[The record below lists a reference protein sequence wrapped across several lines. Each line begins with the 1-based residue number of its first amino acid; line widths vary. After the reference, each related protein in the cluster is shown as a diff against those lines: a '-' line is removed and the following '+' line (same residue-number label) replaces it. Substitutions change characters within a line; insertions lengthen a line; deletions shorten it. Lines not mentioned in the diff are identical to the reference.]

1 MRTRILVVLTLALAA
16 TAGALY
22 LTLTSDHEENPVF
35 ISAVYLVV
43 VWAFIATGL
52 IAWARRPGNRFG
64 PLMAT
69 VGFAFM
75 LGALSESSNEYLFAL
90 GEILGGLGIA
100 VFVHALLAF
109 PRGYLET
116 RLVHAIVGT
125 AYGLV
130 LGVQTL
136 YNIFGAENCDG
147 CPDNRLAAWDS
158 QAARNVLGAVAVLGA
173 GFVLFGT
180 AWVLFRRWRAA
191 SPPLRRTLAP
201 IFATSAATLFFIGL
215 AIVVSFFSSRASDV
229 IWWFV
234 IFSFALVPLAF
245 LAGLLQIRLARASV
259 AILVVELLSADG
271 LRELRDAIA
280 RTLND
285 PDLDLALWLPDTYEW
300 IGSDGRPF
308 DLGKE
313 AAREGKATTFV
324 EHEGEV
330 VATIVHDATL
340 SEERDLVEAVSAA
353 ASLALAR
360 ERTVEALRQSES
372 RYRAL
377 LDAAPDLMFRFDR
390 EGTYLDFNGHPE
402 DLITRPEQLLGSRA
416 HDVLPQEVADKIVN
430 GVREAIDTGRLVT
443 GDYKVEIDGVE
454 RDFEAR
460 IVKDGDE
467 AILIAREF
475 TELKHLAAALERERD
490 FIRTV
495 VDNTPSLFCM
505 IDPEG
510 RIVRFNQTLEQL
522 AGVPDEPA
530 AREKKFWE
538 VFIVPEEAEDVHREL
553 ASLAAEGAA
562 GEHENH
568 WRAAGGGEAVV
579 AWSTTPLLDEHG
591 RPNFLISGM
600 EITQRKRQEEELRH
614 SRKRLLQAGD
624 AERRR
629 LERNLHDGAQQRLV
643 SLSLALRL
651 AQAKLKADPDEASK
665 LLNGASE
672 ELAQALEELRE
683 LARGIH
689 PAVLSDRG
697 LSAALEAL
705 AGRAPLP
712 VEVLAPEER
721 LPPPV
726 EAAAYYVVSEALTNV
741 AKYAQAS
748 AVGVRVTRLNGH
760 AVVEV
765 ADDGV
770 GGADPLNGS
779 GLRGLAD
786 RVEALDGRLHVE
798 SAPGRGTV
806 IRAEIPC
813 G

>member
-1 MRTRILVVLTLALAA
+1 MRTRILAILLLALAA

-22 LTLTSDHEENPVF
+22 LTLTSDHEENAVF
-35 ISAVYLVV
+35 ISAVYLVI
-43 VWAFIATGL
+43 VWSFIGTGL
-52 IAWARRPGNRFG
+52 LAWARRPNNRFG
-64 PLMAT
+64 PLMAS

-75 LGALSESSNEYLFAL
+75 LGALSESNNEYVFAA

-100 VFVHALLAF
+100 LFVHTLLAF

-116 RLVHAIVGT
+116 RLVYAIVGT
-125 AYGLV
+125 AYFLV
-130 LGVQTL
+130 LGVQTV
-136 YNIFGAENCDG
+136 YNLFGASTCTG
-147 CPDNRLAAWDS
+147 CPDNPWAVWDS
-158 QAARNVLGAVAVLGA
+158 QGARDAVGVIAVLGA
-173 GFVLFGT
+173 GFVLVGT
-180 AWVLFRRWRAA
+180 AWVLNRRWRAA

-201 IFATSAATLFFIGL
+201 IFITSAATLCFLGL
-215 AIVVSFFSSRASDV
+215 AIVVSFISEDASNV
-229 IWWFV
+229 LWWFV
-234 IFSFALVPLAF
+234 IFSFAAVPLAF

-259 AILVVELLSADG
+259 AVLVVELLSADG
-271 LRELRDAIA
+271 SRELRDAIA
-280 RTLND
+280 GTLND
-285 PDLDLALWLPDTYEW
+285 PDLALALWLPETDEW
-300 IGSDGRPF
+300 IGVDGRPF
-308 DLGKE
+308 DLTAESAKE
-313 AAREGKATTFV
+313 GRTTTLV

-330 VATIVHDATL
+330 VAALVHDAAL
-340 SEERDLVEAVSAA
+340 EEERDLVDAVSAA

-360 ERTVEALRQSES
+360 EQTVEALRQSEG

-390 EGTYLDFNGHPE
+390 DGTYLDFNGHPG
-402 DLITRPEQLLGSRA
+402 DLVIPPEQLLGSRA
-416 HDVLPQEVADKIVN
+416 HDILPAEVADKIVS

-443 GDYKVEIDGVE
+443 GDYRVEIEGVE

-460 IVKDGDE
+460 IVKDGEE
-467 AILIAREF
+467 AILVAREF
-475 TELKHLAAALERERD
+475 TELKLLNAQLERERD

-495 VDNTPSLFCM
+495 VDNAPSLFCM

-510 RIVRFNQTLEQL
+510 QIVRFNQTLEQMSGL
-522 AGVPDEPA
+522 ADTPEM
-530 AREKKFWE
+530 RERRFWE
-538 VFIVPEEAEDVHREL
+538 VFIVPEEVEQVRAELR
-553 ASLAAEGAA
+553 SLAAEGAA
-562 GEHENH
+562 GEHENR

-579 AWSTTPLLDEHG
+579 AWSTTPLLDEDG

-600 EITQRKRQEEELRH
+600 EITERKRQEEELRH
-614 SRKRLLQAGD
+614 SRKRLVQAGD

-651 AQAKLKADPDEASK
+651 AQAKLESAPEEASN
-665 LLNGASE
+665 LLGAASD

-712 VEVLAPEER
+712 VDVHAPEER

-748 AVGVRVTRLNGH
+748 AVGVTITRLNGH

-770 GGADPLNGS
+770 GGADPLQGS

-798 SAPGRGTV
+798 SSPGRGTV
-806 IRAEIPC
+806 VRAEIPC

>member
-1 MRTRILVVLTLALAA
+1 MRTRILAVLTLALAA

-35 ISAVYLVV
+35 VSAVYLVV

-52 IAWARRPGNRFG
+52 VAWTRRPGNRFG

-75 LGALSESSNEYLFAL
+75 LGALSESGNEYLFAL

-125 AYGLV
+125 AYALV

-147 CPDNRLAAWDS
+147 CPSNRLAAWDS

-340 SEERDLVEAVSAA
+340 SEERDLVDAVSAA

-402 DLITRPEQLLGSRA
+402 DLVIPPEQLLGSRA
-416 HDVLPQEVADKIVN
+416 HDILPQEVADKIVN
-430 GVREAIDTGRLVT
+430 GVPR
-443 GDYKVEIDGVE
+443 GDRH
-454 RDFEAR
+454 RDASSPGTTR
-460 IVKDGDE
+460 SRSTAWSATSRPGSSKDGEE
-467 AILIAREF
+467 AILVAREF

-510 RIVRFNQTLEQL
+510 KIVRFNQTLEQL

-530 AREKKFWE
+530 VREKRFWE

-614 SRKRLLQAGD
+614 SRKRLVQAGD

-748 AVGVRVTRLNGH
+748 AVGVRVTRLNGQ
-760 AVVEV
+760 
-765 ADDGV
+765 
-770 GGADPLNGS
+770 
-779 GLRGLAD
+779 R
-786 RVEALDGRLHVE
+786 R
-798 SAPGRGTV
+798 GRG
-806 IRAEIPC
+806 R
-813 G
+813 

>member
-1 MRTRILVVLTLALAA
+1 MRTRILAVMTLALAA

-22 LTLTSDHEENPVF
+22 LTLTSDHEENPAF
-35 ISAVYLVV
+35 IAAVYLVI
-43 VWAFIATGL
+43 VWAFIGTGL
-52 IAWARRPGNRFG
+52 LAWARRPGNRFG

-75 LGALSESSNEYLFAL
+75 LGALSESSNEYFFAL
-90 GEILGGLGIA
+90 GEIFGGLGIA

-116 RLVHAIVGT
+116 KLVYAIVGT
-125 AYGLV
+125 GYFLV
-130 LGVQTL
+130 LGLQTI
-136 YNIFGAENCDG
+136 YNLFGAENCSG
-147 CPDNRLAAWDS
+147 CPDNVLSVWDS
-158 QAARNVLGAVAVLGA
+158 EAARNAIGVVAVLGA
-173 GFVLFGT
+173 GFVLSGT

-201 IFATSAATLFFIGL
+201 IFVTSAATLFFIGL
-215 AIVVSFFSSRASDV
+215 AIAVSFVSQTASDV
-229 IWWFV
+229 VWWFV
-234 IFSFALVPLAF
+234 LFSFALVPLAF

-259 AILVVELLSADG
+259 AVLVVELLSADG
-271 LRELRDAIA
+271 LGELRDAIA

-285 PDLDLALWLPDTYEW
+285 PDLELAVWLPDSYEW
-300 IGSDGRPF
+300 IGDDGRPF
-308 DLGKE
+308 DLAEE
-313 AAREGKATTFV
+313 AGREGKTTTFV

-330 VATIVHDATL
+330 VAALVHDAAL
-340 SEERDLVEAVSAA
+340 EEERDLVDAVSAA

-360 ERTVEALRQSES
+360 ERTVEALRQSEG

-390 EGTYLDFNGHPE
+390 QGTYLDFNGHPD
-402 DLITRPEQLLGSRA
+402 DLIIPPEQLLGSRA
-416 HDVLPQEVADKIVN
+416 HDVLPPEVADKIVS
-430 GVREAIDTGRLVT
+430 GVQEAIDTGRLVT
-443 GDYKVEIDGVE
+443 GDYRVVIEDVE

-460 IVKDGDE
+460 IVKDGEE

-475 TELKHLAAALERERD
+475 TELKHLNAQLERERD

-495 VDNTPSLFCM
+495 VDNAPSLFCM

-522 AGVPDEPA
+522 SGVADEPA
-530 AREKKFWE
+530 MREHRFWE
-538 VFIVPEEAEDVHREL
+538 VFIVPDEAEYVRQEL

-562 GEHENH
+562 GEHENR

-651 AQAKLKADPDEASK
+651 AQAKLKTDPEEASN
-665 LLNGASE
+665 LLGGASD

-712 VEVLAPEER
+712 VDVLAPEER

-748 AVGVRVTRLNGH
+748 AVGVRVTRLNGN

-770 GGADPLNGS
+770 GGADPLQGS

>member
-1 MRTRILVVLTLALAA
+1 MRTRILAVLMLALAA

-22 LTLTSDHEENPVF
+22 LTLTSDHEENAVF
-35 ISAVYLVV
+35 ISAVYLVI
-43 VWAFIATGL
+43 VWSFIATGL
-52 IAWARRPGNRFG
+52 LAWARRPTNKFG
-64 PLMAT
+64 PLMAS
-69 VGFAFM
+69 VGFGFM
-75 LGALSESSNEYLFAL
+75 LGALSESSNEYVFAA

-100 VFVHALLAF
+100 LFVHALLAF

-116 RLVHAIVGT
+116 KLVYAIVAT
-125 AYGLV
+125 AYFLV

-136 YNIFGAENCDG
+136 YNLFGATNCNG
-147 CPDNRLAAWDS
+147 CPNNALAVWDS
-158 QAARNVLGAVAVLGA
+158 QGGRDAVGALAVLGA
-173 GFVLFGT
+173 GFVLLGT
-180 AWVLFRRWRAA
+180 AWVLNRRWRAA

-201 IFATSAATLFFIGL
+201 IFVTSAATLFFLGL
-215 AIVVSFFSSRASDV
+215 AIVVSFISEDASNV

-234 IFSFALVPLAF
+234 IFSFAAVPLAF

-259 AILVVELLSADG
+259 AVLVIELLSANG
-271 LRELRDAIA
+271 SRELRDAIA
-280 RTLND
+280 GTLND
-285 PDLDLALWLPDTYEW
+285 PDLELALWLPETDQW
-300 IGSDGRPF
+300 VGVDGRPF
-308 DLGKE
+308 DLGAE
-313 AAREGKATTFV
+313 AGKEGKSTTLI

-330 VATIVHDATL
+330 VAALVHDAAL
-340 SEERDLVEAVSAA
+340 EEERDLIDAVSAA
-353 ASLALAR
+353 ASLAFVR
-360 ERTVEALRQSES
+360 EQTVEALRQSEG

-402 DLITRPEQLLGSRA
+402 DLIIPPEQLLGSRA
-416 HDVLPQEVADKIVN
+416 HEVLPQEVADKIVA
-430 GVREAIDTGRLVT
+430 GVQEAIDTGRLIT
-443 GDYKVEIDGVE
+443 DDYRVEIDGVE

-460 IVKDGDE
+460 IVKDGEE
-467 AILIAREF
+467 AILVAREF
-475 TELKHLAAALERERD
+475 TELKRLNAQLERERD

-495 VDNTPSLFCM
+495 VDNAPSLFCM

-510 RIVRFNQTLEQL
+510 RIVRFNQTLEQMS
-522 AGVPDEPA
+522 GFPDTPEM
-530 AREKKFWE
+530 RERRFWE
-538 VFIVPEEAEDVHREL
+538 VFIVAEEAEEVRKEL

-562 GEHENH
+562 GEHENR
-568 WRAAGGGEAVV
+568 WRAAEDGEAVV

-600 EITQRKRQEEELRH
+600 EITERKRQEEELRH
-614 SRKRLLQAGD
+614 SRKRLVQAGD

-651 AQAKLKADPDEASK
+651 AQAKLQTAPEEASS
-665 LLNGASE
+665 LLGAASD

-712 VEVLAPEER
+712 VDVDTPEER

-748 AVGVRVTRLNGH
+748 AVDVRVTRLNGR

-770 GGADPLNGS
+770 GGADPLQGS

-798 SAPGRGTV
+798 STPGRGTV
-806 IRAEIPC
+806 VRAEIPC

>member
-1 MRTRILVVLTLALAA
+1 MTLALAA

-22 LTLTSDHEENPVF
+22 LTLTSDHEPNRVF
-35 ISAVYLVV
+35 IASVYLVI
-43 VWAFIATGL
+43 VWSFIGTGL
-52 IAWARRPGNRFG
+52 LAWARRPANSFG
-64 PLMAT
+64 PLMVA
-69 VGFAFM
+69 VGFGFM
-75 LGALSESSNEYLFAL
+75 LGSLAESSNGYLFAA

-100 VFVHALLAF
+100 IFVHALLAF

-116 RLVHAIVGT
+116 KLVYAIVGT
-125 AYGLV
+125 AYFLV
-130 LGVQTL
+130 VGVQTI
-136 YNIFGAENCDG
+136 YNVFGASTCDG
-147 CPDNRLAAWDS
+147 CPSNPLSVWDS
-158 QAARNVLGAVAVLGA
+158 QTARDVLGVFAVLGA
-173 GFVLFGT
+173 GFVIGGT

-201 IFATSAATLFFIGL
+201 IFVTSGTTLVFLAL
-215 AIVVSFFSSRASDV
+215 AIAVSFVSTDAADV

-259 AILVVELLSADG
+259 AMLVVELLSADG
-271 LRELRDAIA
+271 LRALRDAIA

-285 PDLDLALWLPDTYEW
+285 PDLQLALWLPETYEW
-300 IGSDGRPF
+300 IGSDGQPF
-308 DLGKE
+308 DLGTE
-313 AAREGKATTFV
+313 AAREEKATTFV

-330 VATIVHDATL
+330 VATLVHDAAL
-340 SEERDLVEAVSAA
+340 EEERDLVEAVSAA

-360 ERTVEALRQSES
+360 QRTVEALRQSQG

-390 EGTYLDFNGHPE
+390 EGTYLDFNGHPG
-402 DLITRPEQLLGSRA
+402 DLVIPPERLLGSRA
-416 HDVLPQEVADKIVN
+416 HDVLPAEVADKIVA
-430 GVREAIDTGRLVT
+430 GVQEAIDTGRLVT
-443 GDYKVEIDGVE
+443 GDYRVEIEGVE

-460 IVKDGDE
+460 IVKDGEE
-467 AILIAREF
+467 AILVAREF
-475 TELKHLAAALERERD
+475 TELKRLNAQLERERD

-495 VDNTPSLFCM
+495 VDNAPSLFCM

-510 RIVRFNQTLEQL
+510 QIVRFNQTLEQL
-522 AGVPDEPA
+522 SGVPDEPGV
-530 AREKKFWE
+530 RELRFWE
-538 VFIVPEEAEDVHREL
+538 VFIVPEEAEEVRAEL
-553 ASLAAEGAA
+553 QSLAAEGAA
-562 GEHENH
+562 GEHENR

-579 AWSTTPLLDEHG
+579 AWSTVPLLDEHG

-600 EITQRKRQEEELRH
+600 EITQRKRQEEELRD

-651 AQAKLKADPDEASK
+651 AQAKLTTDPVEASK
-665 LLNGASE
+665 LLGSASD

-712 VEVLAPEER
+712 VEVLTPEER

-748 AVGVRVTRLNGH
+748 SVDVRVTRLNGR
-760 AVVEV
+760 ALVEV

-770 GGADPLNGS
+770 GGADPLAGS

-798 SAPGRGTV
+798 SAPGKGTV

-813 G
+813 A

>member
-1 MRTRILVVLTLALAA
+1 MRTRILAVLVLAVVA
-16 TAGALY
+16 TAAALT
-22 LTLTSDHEENPVF
+22 LTLTSDHEPNRAF
-35 ISAVYLVV
+35 IAAVYLVI
-43 VWAFIATGL
+43 VWSFIATGL
-52 IAWARRPGNRFG
+52 VAWARRPGNNFG
-64 PLMAT
+64 PLMIA
-69 VGFAFM
+69 VGFGFM
-75 LGALSESSNEYLFAL
+75 LGALAESSNEYVFAA

-100 VFVHALLAF
+100 IFVHALLAF

-116 RLVHAIVGT
+116 KLVYAIVGT
-125 AYGLV
+125 AYFLV

-136 YNIFGAENCDG
+136 YNVFGAGTCDG
-147 CPDNRLAAWDS
+147 CPTNALQAWDS
-158 QAARNVLGAVAVLGA
+158 QTARNVVGALAVLGA
-173 GFVLFGT
+173 GFVIGGT
-180 AWVLFRRWRAA
+180 AWVLWRRWRAA

-201 IFATSAATLFFIGL
+201 IFATSAATLVFLSL
-215 AIVVSFFSSRASDV
+215 AIGISFVSQEASDV

-234 IFSFALVPLAF
+234 IISFALVPLAF

-259 AILVVELLSADG
+259 AVLVVELLSADG
-271 LRELRDAIA
+271 LPQLRDAIA

-285 PDLDLALWLPDTYEW
+285 PDLELALWLPDTYEW

-308 DLGKE
+308 DLAAE
-313 AAREGKATTFV
+313 AAEEGKATTFV

-330 VATIVHDATL
+330 VATLVHDQAL
-340 SEERDLVEAVSAA
+340 EEERDLVDAVSAA

-360 ERTVEALRQSES
+360 QRTVEALRQSEG

-390 EGTYLDFNGHPE
+390 DGTYLDFNGHPD
-402 DLITRPEQLLGSRA
+402 DLVTPPEQLLGSRA
-416 HDVLPQEVADKIVN
+416 HDVLPAEVADKIVS

-443 GDYKVEIDGVE
+443 GDYRVEIEGVE

-460 IVKDGDE
+460 IVKDGEE
-467 AILIAREF
+467 AILVAREF
-475 TELKHLAAALERERD
+475 TELKRLNAQVERERD
-490 FIRTV
+490 YIRTV
-495 VDNTPSLFCM
+495 VDNAPSLFCM
-505 IDPEG
+505 IDTQG
-510 RIVRFNQTLEQL
+510 RIVRFNQTLGQL
-522 AGVPDEPA
+522 AGVPELPEI
-530 AREKKFWE
+530 REKCFWE
-538 VFIVPEEAEDVHREL
+538 VFIVPEEADDVRRQLE
-553 ASLAAEGAA
+553 SLAAEGAA
-562 GEHENH
+562 GEHENR
-568 WRAAGGGEAVV
+568 WRAAGGGQAVV
-579 AWSTTPLLDEHG
+579 AWTTTPLLDEHG
-591 RPNFLISGM
+591 RPNFLISGV
-600 EITQRKRQEEELRH
+600 EITERKRQEEELRR
-614 SRKRLLQAGD
+614 SRARLVQAAD

-651 AQAKLKADPDEASK
+651 AQAKLKTDPDEASS
-665 LLNGASE
+665 LLGSASE

-712 VEVLAPEER
+712 VEILAPEER

-748 AVGVRVTRLNGH
+748 SVDVRVTRLNGH

-765 ADDGV
+765 ADNGV
-770 GGADPLNGS
+770 GGADPLQGS

-806 IRAEIPC
+806 VRAEIPC

>member
-1 MRTRILVVLTLALAA
+1 MRTRILAVLTLALAA

-22 LTLTSDHEENPVF
+22 LTLTSDHEENPEF
-35 ISAVYLVV
+35 IAALYLVI
-43 VWAFIATGL
+43 VWSFIGTGL
-52 IAWARRPGNRFG
+52 LAWARRPGNRFG

-75 LGALSESSNEYLFAL
+75 AGALSESSNEYLFAI
-90 GEILGGLGIA
+90 GEIVGGLGIA

-116 RLVHAIVGT
+116 KLVHAIVAT
-125 AYGLV
+125 AYFLV

-136 YNIFGAENCDG
+136 YNVFGGENCSG
-147 CPDNRLAAWDS
+147 CPDNLLATWDS
-158 QAARNVLGAVAVLGA
+158 QTARTALGVFAVLGA
-173 GFVLFGT
+173 GFVLLGT
-180 AWVLFRRWRAA
+180 AWVLYRRWRAA

-201 IFATSAATLFFIGL
+201 IFVTSAATLGFIGL
-215 AIVVSFFSSRASDV
+215 AIAVSLVSQRSADV

-259 AILVVELLSADG
+259 AVLVVELLSAG
-271 LRELRDAIA
+271 SLQELRDAIA

-285 PDLDLALWLPDTYEW
+285 PDLDLAVWLPDTYEW
-300 IGSDGRPF
+300 IGSDGQPY
-308 DLGKE
+308 DL
-313 AAREGKATTFV
+313 AAQSAREGKTTTFV

-330 VATIVHDATL
+330 VATLVHDSAL
-340 SEERDLVEAVSAA
+340 SEESDLVEAVSAA

-360 ERTVEALRQSES
+360 ERTVHALRQSEG

-402 DLITRPEQLLGSRA
+402 DLITPPEQLLGSRA
-416 HDVLPQEVADKIVN
+416 HDVLPAEVADKIVN

-443 GDYKVEIDGVE
+443 GDYRIEIDGVQ

-460 IVKDGDE
+460 IVKDGEE

-475 TELKHLAAALERERD
+475 TELKHLAGQLERERD

-495 VDNTPSLFCM
+495 VDNAPSLFCM
-505 IDPEG
+505 IDPTG
-510 RIVRFNQTLEQL
+510 KIVRFNQTLEQL
-522 AGVPDEPA
+522 AGVPDEPSVH
-530 AREKKFWE
+530 EKRFWE
-538 VFIVPEEAEDVHREL
+538 VFIVPEEAEEVHREL

-562 GEHENH
+562 GEHENL
-568 WRAAGGGEAVV
+568 WRSAGGGQAVV
-579 AWSTTPLLDEHG
+579 AWSTTPLLDEQG
-591 RPNFLISGM
+591 RPSFLISGM
-600 EITQRKRQEEELRH
+600 EITERKRQEEELRH

-651 AQAKLKADPDEASK
+651 AQAKLQSDPEEATK

-705 AGRAPLP
+705 AGRTPLP

-748 AVGVRVTRLNGH
+748 SVGVRVTRLNGR
-760 AVVEV
+760 AIVEV

-770 GGADPLNGS
+770 GGADPESGS

-798 SAPGRGTV
+798 SSPGHGTV
-806 IRAEIPC
+806 VRAEIPC
-813 G
+813 V

>member
-22 LTLTSDHEENPVF
+22 LTLTSDHEENATF
-35 ISAVYLVV
+35 IAAVYLVV
-43 VWAFIATGL
+43 VWAFIGTGL
-52 IAWARRPGNRFG
+52 VAWARRPGNKFG
-64 PLMAT
+64 PLMVV

-75 LGALSESSNEYLFAL
+75 LGALSESSNEFLFAL

-116 RLVHAIVGT
+116 KLVYAIVGT
-125 AYGLV
+125 AYFLV
-130 LGVQTL
+130 LGVQTI
-136 YNIFGAENCDG
+136 YNVFGATNCDG
-147 CPDNRLAAWDS
+147 CPDNLLAVWDS
-158 QAARNVLGAVAVLGA
+158 QTARNVIGVVAVLGA

-180 AWVLFRRWRAA
+180 AAVLFRRWRAA

-201 IFATSAATLFFIGL
+201 IFLTSAATLFFIGL
-215 AIVVSFFSSRASDV
+215 AIAVSFVSTRASDIV
-229 IWWFV
+229 WWFV
-234 IFSFALVPLAF
+234 VFSFALVPLAF

-259 AILVVELLSADG
+259 AVLVVELLSADG

-285 PDLDLALWLPDTYEW
+285 PDLDLAVWLPDTYEW
-300 IGSDGRPF
+300 IGSDGRPY
-308 DLGKE
+308 DLATE
-313 AAREGKATTFV
+313 SVREGKTTTFV

-330 VATIVHDATL
+330 VAALVHDSAL
-340 SEERDLVEAVSAA
+340 ADERDLIDAVSAA

-360 ERTVEALRQSES
+360 ERTVEALRQSEG

-402 DLITRPEQLLGSRA
+402 DLITPPEQLLGSRA
-416 HDVLPQEVADKIVN
+416 HDILPAEVADKIVN

-443 GDYKVEIDGVE
+443 GDYRVEIDGVE

-460 IVKDGDE
+460 IVKDGEE
-467 AILIAREF
+467 AILVAREF
-475 TELKHLAAALERERD
+475 TELKHLASALERERD

-495 VDNTPSLFCM
+495 VDNAPSLFCM

-510 RIVRFNQTLEQL
+510 RIVRFNQTLEQMS
-522 AGVPDEPA
+522 GVRDEA
-530 AREKKFWE
+530 HMREKRFWE
-538 VFIVPEEAEDVHREL
+538 VFIVPEEAEEVHQEL

-562 GEHENH
+562 GEHENR

-600 EITQRKRQEEELRH
+600 EITERKRQEEELRH
-614 SRKRLLQAGD
+614 SRKRLVQAGD

-651 AQAKLKADPDEASK
+651 AQAKLMTDPEEASK
-665 LLNGASE
+665 LLGGASE

-689 PAVLSDRG
+689 PAVL
-697 LSAALEAL
+697 
-705 AGRAPLP
+705 
-712 VEVLAPEER
+712 
-721 LPPPV
+721 
-726 EAAAYYVVSEALTNV
+726 
-741 AKYAQAS
+741 
-748 AVGVRVTRLNGH
+748 
-760 AVVEV
+760 
-765 ADDGV
+765 
-770 GGADPLNGS
+770 
-779 GLRGLAD
+779 
-786 RVEALDGRLHVE
+786 
-798 SAPGRGTV
+798 
-806 IRAEIPC
+806 
-813 G
+813 

>member
-1 MRTRILVVLTLALAA
+1 MRGRILAFLTFALAA

-35 ISAVYLVV
+35 IASVYLVV
-43 VWAFIATGL
+43 VWAFIVTGL
-52 IAWARRPGNRFG
+52 IAWVRRPGNRFG

-69 VGFAFM
+69 VGIAFM
-75 LGALSESSNEYLFAL
+75 FGALSESSDPYMFAA
-90 GEILGGLGIA
+90 GGILGGLGIA

-116 RLVHAIVGT
+116 KLVYAIVGT
-125 AYGLV
+125 AYALV

-136 YNIFGAENCDG
+136 YTMFSADTCDG
-147 CPDNRLAAWDS
+147 CP
-158 QAARNVLGAVAVLGA
+158 RNVLLASESETARTILGVVAVLGA
-173 GFVLFGT
+173 GFVLVGT
-180 AWVLFRRWRAA
+180 ALVLLRRWRAA
-191 SPPLRRTLAP
+191 SAPLRRTLAP
-201 IFATSAATLFFIGL
+201 IFLTSAGTLALIGL
-215 AIVVSFFSSRASDV
+215 AIAVSFVSSDASDV
-229 IWWFV
+229 VWWFV
-234 IFSFALVPLAF
+234 IVAFATVPLAF
-245 LAGLLQIRLARASV
+245 LAGLLQIRLARGSIAP
-259 AILVVELLSADG
+259 LLVELSAAESSQ
-271 LRELRDAIA
+271 ELQEAIA
-280 RTLND
+280 RTVGD
-285 PDLDLALWLPDTYEW
+285 PDLQLALWLPDSYEW
-300 IGSDGRPF
+300 IDVDGRPL
-308 DLGKE
+308 DLQE
-313 AAREGKATTFV
+313 HSDLHDRTATYV

-330 VATIVHDATL
+330 VAALVHDPTL
-340 SEERDLVEAVSAA
+340 AEQRDLVEAVCAA
-353 ASLALAR
+353 ASLTLAR
-360 ERTVEALRQSES
+360 ERTVQALRQSEG

-377 LDAAPDLMFRFDR
+377 LDAVPDLMFRFDR
-390 EGTYLDFNGHPE
+390 EGTYLDFKGRAE
-402 DLITRPEQLLGSRA
+402 DLITPPQELLGSKA
-416 HDVLPQEVADKIVN
+416 HDILPAEVADTIVE
-430 GVREAIDTGRLVT
+430 GVREAIDTGRLIT
-443 GDYKVEIDGVE
+443 GDYRISIAGID

-467 AILIAREF
+467 AVLIAREF
-475 TELKHLAAALERERD
+475 TQLKRLNAQLERERD

-495 VDNTPSLFCM
+495 VDNAPSLFCL

-522 AGVPDEPA
+522 SGVPDDPGFKD
-530 AREKKFWE
+530 RYFWE
-538 VFIVPEEAEDVHREL
+538 VFIVPGEVDVVRAEL
-553 ASLAAEGAA
+553 QSLAAEGAA

-568 WRAAGGGEAVV
+568 WRAAGGGEALV
-579 AWSTTPLLDEHG
+579 AWSTTPLLDEAG
-591 RPNFLISGM
+591 QPRFLISGID
-600 EITQRKRQEEELRH
+600 ITERKRHEEELRR
-614 SRKRLLQAGD
+614 SRARLVEAGD

-651 AQAKLKADPDEASK
+651 AQAKLKTNAEEAGN
-665 LLNGASE
+665 LLEAASD

-697 LSAALEAL
+697 LFAALEAL

-712 VEVLAPEER
+712 VDVRAPDER
-721 LPPPV
+721 LPPQV

-748 AVGVRVTRLNGH
+748 TVDVRVTRLNGH
-760 AVVEV
+760 AIVEV

-770 GGADPLNGS
+770 GGADPVRGS

-798 SAPGRGTV
+798 SVEGRGTLV
-806 IRAEIPC
+806 RAEIPC

>member
-1 MRTRILVVLTLALAA
+1 MRTRILAVVTLALVA

-22 LTLTSDHEENPVF
+22 LTLSSDHEQNPVF
-35 ISAVYLVV
+35 ISAVYLVI
-43 VWAFIATGL
+43 VWAFIVTGL
-52 IAWARRPGNRFG
+52 LAWVRRPGNKFG

-75 LGALSESSNEYLFAL
+75 LGALSESDSAYVFGL
-90 GEILGGLGIA
+90 GEVLGGLGIA

-116 RLVHAIVGT
+116 KLVYAIVGT

-130 LGVQTL
+130 LGVAAFYDLFSEDT
-136 YNIFGAENCDG
+136 CDG
-147 CPDNRLAAWDS
+147 CP
-158 QAARNVLGAVAVLGA
+158 RNVLFVTDSSAGRTIAGIVAAAGA
-173 GFVLFGT
+173 GFVLLGT
-180 AWVLFRRWRAA
+180 AAVLYRRWRAA

-201 IFATSAATLFFIGL
+201 IFITSAATLALIGV
-215 AIVVSFFSSRASDV
+215 AIAVSFISTEASDV
-229 IWWFV
+229 VWWFV
-234 IFSFALVPLAF
+234 LFAFALVPLAF
-245 LAGLLQIRLARASV
+245 LVGLLQLRLARASV
-259 AILVVELLSADG
+259 ATLVVELLSANG
-271 LRELRDAIA
+271 LRELQDAIA
-280 RTLND
+280 GTLHD
-285 PDLDLALWLPDTYEW
+285 PGLQLAVWLPETYEW
-300 IGSDGRPF
+300 IGCDGEPF
-308 DLGKE
+308 DLG
-313 AAREGKATTFV
+313 AAAAEDGKTTTFI

-330 VATIVHDATL
+330 VATIVHDAAL
-340 SEERDLVEAVSAA
+340 EEERDLVEAVGAA
-353 ASLALAR
+353 ASLSLAR
-360 ERTVEALRQSES
+360 ERTVQALRQSES

-402 DLITRPEQLLGSRA
+402 DLVRSPEQLLGSRA
-416 HDVLPQEVADKIVN
+416 HDVLPAEVADKIVN

-443 GDYKVEIDGVE
+443 GDYRVLIDGVE

-475 TELKHLAAALERERD
+475 TETKRLNAQLERERD
-490 FIRTV
+490 YIRTV
-495 VDNTPSLFCM
+495 VDNAPSLFCM

-510 RIVRFNQTLEQL
+510 RILRYNQTLERL
-522 AGVPDEPA
+522 SGVADDSQV
-530 AREKKFWE
+530 REQRFWD
-538 VFIVPEEAEDVHREL
+538 VFIVPEEAAEVRREL
-553 ASLAAEGAA
+553 LSLAAEGAA

-568 WRAAGGGEAVV
+568 WRAAGGGQAVV
-579 AWSTTPLLDEHG
+579 AWSTTPLLDENG
-591 RPNFLISGM
+591 SPNFLISGM
-600 EITQRKRQEEELRH
+600 EITERKRQEEELRS
-614 SRKRLLQAGD
+614 SRARLVQAGD

-651 AQAKLKADPDEASK
+651 AQAKLKADPEEAGK
-665 LLNGASE
+665 LLGSASE

-712 VEVLAPEER
+712 VEVRAPEER

-748 AVGVRVTRLNGH
+748 NVDIRVERLNGH

-765 ADDGV
+765 VDDGV
-770 GGADPLNGS
+770 GGADPLGGS

-786 RVEALDGRLHVE
+786 RVEALDGRLQVE

-806 IRAEIPC
+806 VRAEIPC

>member
-1 MRTRILVVLTLALAA
+1 MRTRILAVLTLALAA
-16 TAGALY
+16 TAGALT

-35 ISAVYLVV
+35 IAAVYLVI
-43 VWAFIATGL
+43 VWAFIGTGL
-52 IAWARRPGNRFG
+52 LAWARRPANRFG

-75 LGALSESSNEYLFAL
+75 LGALSESSNEYVFAA

-125 AYGLV
+125 AYGLILV
-130 LGVQTL
+130 VQTV
-136 YNIFGAENCDG
+136 YNVFGAKNCAG
-147 CPDNRLAAWDS
+147 CPGNALAVWDS
-158 QAARNVLGAVAVLGA
+158 KDARAAVGVVAVLGA

-201 IFATSAATLFFIGL
+201 IFVTSAATLFFIGL
-215 AIVVSFFSSRASDV
+215 AIVVSFVSQAASDV

-234 IFSFALVPLAF
+234 LFAFAAVPLAF

-259 AILVVELLSADG
+259 AVLVVELLSADG

-280 RTLND
+280 HTLND
-285 PDLDLALWLPDTYEW
+285 PDLELAVWLPDTYEW
-300 IGSDGRPF
+300 VGVDGRPF
-308 DLGKE
+308 DLAQE
-313 AAREGKATTFV
+313 AAREGRATTFV

-330 VATIVHDATL
+330 VATLVHDAAL
-340 SEERDLVEAVSAA
+340 EEERDLVDAVGAA
-353 ASLALAR
+353 ASLSLAR
-360 ERTVEALRQSES
+360 ERTVEALRQSEG

-390 EGTYLDFNGHPE
+390 DGTYLDFNGHPE
-402 DLITRPEQLLGSRA
+402 DLIIPPEQLLGSRA
-416 HDVLPQEVADKIVN
+416 HDVLPQEVADKIVD
-430 GVREAIDTGRLVT
+430 GVREAIETGRLVT
-443 GDYKVEIDGVE
+443 GDYRVVIEGVE

-475 TELKHLAAALERERD
+475 TELKQLAAQLERERD

-495 VDNTPSLFCM
+495 VDNAPSLFCM

-522 AGVPDEPA
+522 SGVPDGDETS
-530 AREKKFWE
+530 EKRFWE
-538 VFIVPEEAEDVHREL
+538 VFIVPEEAEEVRAEL

-562 GEHENH
+562 GEHENR
-568 WRAAGGGEAVV
+568 WRASGGGEAVV
-579 AWSTTPLLDEHG
+579 AWSTTPLLDEDG

-600 EITQRKRQEEELRH
+600 EITERKRQEEELRH

-651 AQAKLKADPDEASK
+651 AQAKLKTDPDEASN
-665 LLNGASE
+665 LLGSASD
-672 ELAQALEELRE
+672 ELAHALEELRE

-712 VEVLAPEER
+712 VDVLAPEER

-748 AVGVRVTRLNGH
+748 TVGVRVTRLNGS

-770 GGADPLNGS
+770 GGADPLQGS

-786 RVEALDGRLHVE
+786 RVEALDGKLHVE

-806 IRAEIPC
+806 VRAEIPC